1 MALDR
6 TIFADARVRSV
17 SFLLDHVV
25 AWVRLARKYAGQGPT
40 GGLRSALR
48 VTSTCSTVTW
58 CTLRRGVPRGDVG
71 GLRGSLY
78 LSCFFFL
85 SLFSGLKNA
94 RGWLKVTPNLA
105 CSNWQLD
112 SSACK
117 IKTGRGTQK
126 RGTELVV
133 RHQCHAEQVG
143 SQVETGLQ
151 DLCTPFPDTRGTNLD
166 SVGSWTPMLSA
177 AKRRVDLSTN
187 FATGEVSG
195 RRADWQLD
203 SSVDVKDSRI
213 NWKQDSRI
221 RNCGIQLRATST
233 GFGSWTPKL
242 CRSFSE
248 MRVEPRNS
256 IWGHW
261 RFRHRMAVASRPT
274 AESSGRFR
282 HRTKSVASLD
292 RLLSRRAASVVL
304 FSRALD
310 SLGLSEVILGIGTSQ
325 LR

>member
-1 MALDR
+1 
-6 TIFADARVRSV
+6 
-17 SFLLDHVV
+17 
-25 AWVRLARKYAGQGPT
+25 
-40 GGLRSALR
+40 
-48 VTSTCSTVTW
+48 
-58 CTLRRGVPRGDVG
+58 
-71 GLRGSLY
+71 
-78 LSCFFFL
+78 
-85 SLFSGLKNA
+85 
-94 RGWLKVTPNLA
+94 
-105 CSNWQLD
+105 
-112 SSACK
+112 
-117 IKTGRGTQK
+117 
-126 RGTELVV
+126 
-133 RHQCHAEQVG
+133 
-143 SQVETGLQ
+143 
-151 DLCTPFPDTRGTNLD
+151 
-166 SVGSWTPMLSA
+166 MLSA

-195 RRADWQLD
+195 CRADWQLD

-274 AESSGRFR
+274 TESS
-282 HRTKSVASLD
+282 
-292 RLLSRRAASVVL
+292 SR

-310 SLGLSEVILGIGTSQ
+310 SLGLSEVILGSRNLATSVSLDGKGAQ
-325 LR
+325 ETCTNLRVGGSVFQTSVPSHS